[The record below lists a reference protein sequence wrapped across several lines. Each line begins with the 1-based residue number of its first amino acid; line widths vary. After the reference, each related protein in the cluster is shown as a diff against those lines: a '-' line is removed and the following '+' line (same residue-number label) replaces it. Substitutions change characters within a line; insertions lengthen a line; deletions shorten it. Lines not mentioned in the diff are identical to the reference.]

1 MTWFGELR
9 RRLSALFG
17 WLRRPG
23 QAPAGPL
30 PLPPSPAVQAAIP
43 SGAPVAAASTPS
55 APVVSATPAVVA
67 EPAVSP
73 GAAGP
78 SPVAAAV
85 AAAPVAKPAAA
96 VGQEPGLFDPNLAQ
110 LKARQYF
117 ARMIAATPA
126 GMTIDFTEWQS
137 ASVERFFLAMTSPG
151 LMRRREAPTSGQEQ
165 LSLTNAFQGFEW
177 D

>member
-43 SGAPVAAASTPS
+43 SGAPVAAALPPS
-55 APVVSATPAVVA
+55 APVVSATAVVA

-73 GAAGP
+73 AAAGL
-78 SPVAAAV
+78 VAAAV

-96 VGQEPGLFDPNLAQ
+96 VQEPGLFDPNLAQ